1 MKRKSQRWVAAA
13 LAALTAASLV
23 LPAYAVEQEPM
34 SEAEMPKSSA
44 LPEGLTEPEQRYH
57 FTLPYY
63 EECTYEYETDKLEP
77 ADVQE
82 EKQKE
87 KSDIMLSY
95 AAGEVVRL
103 YVQPSDGYELNQ
115 LQLLDAKQDE
125 VAYTWEKDGS
135 IKTVMPESDVWLKA
149 SFIAQPEENQ
159 PLVQPVETEN
169 RMQQEASAAQVEQT
183 ENTTGQTETKP
194 ETEYVQQP
202 ETDADGLPKQG
213 SIVTGTTI
221 IIPFDTWEFDKYKD
235 FRGVGYEG
243 ERYVIQ
249 YISDDIVYDVAG
261 TYNCIYKV
269 TDQESGKDW
278 YVLRPVAVA
287 EKAEEGTGIETESEL
302 TAVVETESESEP
314 ESETT
319 LAVET
324 EPESG
329 SSASTETEIES
340 ETEATR
346 ETEPESE
353 PSVVVETEL
362 EPETEPESELSAP
375 AETELESES
384 FTVEE
389 PENETELQSE
399 ETELSEAGIALLS
412 EDTPDKFKLIVNNT
426 IYFAP
431 ASLKS
436 GNAATTYK
444 TIQWQDGM
452 EMCRTMSCGL
462 FRIA

>member
-1 MKRKSQRWVAAA
+1 
-13 LAALTAASLV
+13 
-23 LPAYAVEQEPM
+23 M

-221 IIPFDTWEFDKYKD
+221 IIPFDTWE
-235 FRGVGYEG
+235 
-243 ERYVIQ
+243 
-249 YISDDIVYDVAG
+249 
-261 TYNCIYKV
+261 
-269 TDQESGKDW
+269 
-278 YVLRPVAVA
+278 
-287 EKAEEGTGIETESEL
+287 
-302 TAVVETESESEP
+302 
-314 ESETT
+314 
-319 LAVET
+319 
-324 EPESG
+324 
-329 SSASTETEIES
+329 
-340 ETEATR
+340 
-346 ETEPESE
+346 
-353 PSVVVETEL
+353 
-362 EPETEPESELSAP
+362 LS
-375 AETELESES
+375 
-384 FTVEE
+384 
-389 PENETELQSE
+389 
-399 ETELSEAGIALLS
+399 
-412 EDTPDKFKLIVNNT
+412 LIH
-426 IYFAP
+426 I
-431 ASLKS
+431 
-436 GNAATTYK
+436 
-444 TIQWQDGM
+444 
-452 EMCRTMSCGL
+452 
-462 FRIA
+462 